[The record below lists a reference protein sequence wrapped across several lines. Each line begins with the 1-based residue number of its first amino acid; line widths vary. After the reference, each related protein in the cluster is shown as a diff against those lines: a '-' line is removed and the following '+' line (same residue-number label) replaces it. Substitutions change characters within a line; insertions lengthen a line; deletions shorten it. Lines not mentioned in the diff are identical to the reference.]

1 MKIVLKYILNN
12 IKDRKLRTLVML
24 LSILLS
30 TALLFVSMSVGDS
43 YAGAQRKMSRGM
55 TGSAA
60 LAISLKPGA
69 DGKTDWIRPEA
80 IPELSSIRNAVG
92 MLEAPAVYKKDGYYE
107 NFDIIAADMEALVK
121 INKPRLID
129 GSEPGNL
136 TGSQIILPQR
146 FAAKFNVK
154 QGDDFTLWINGQPYG
169 FQVAAI
175 AAYDTVFLRH
185 TRGTNALV
193 SAETLSAILGAGN
206 GYSRYLIEPAE
217 GIATALLQK
226 ELEAALPGKYNLM
239 PVVNGEQIEADAR
252 QKSMPFF
259 LIGFFSLTM
268 SVFIIYSSY
277 KVITLERLPV
287 LGTFRSIGATERTV
301 TNILLLESLVYGGM
315 GALTGIPAGFAV
327 LKWILYG
334 LSSSLTQG
342 IDIPMAV
349 SPVNILAACLVA
361 MATSVLSAWIP
372 VRRAG
377 RLPVKDVILGT
388 AEEKKVSRF
397 KLFIWGMVLFA
408 FSAIIPYI
416 AKASG
421 DNFLLPAGGASLAG
435 LLASTII
442 IIPML
447 ISGASHALERLYG
460 TVLCNE
466 GRLAAR
472 NMRDNRNISQNITL
486 LFISISAIITIS
498 VIGSFVQVYIGDVF
512 KGAKLD
518 GFADAIMSREFI
530 REVRQLDGM
539 DEVLPV
545 QVLSSKVYGD
555 GVMFGRVE
563 GTEDIKLYGEMFAM
577 HYEDEKDRNDIETDF
592 AKGRNILISA
602 DAMKSRGIR
611 PGNIIR
617 LSAGGQEFE
626 YRVRGSYKI
635 RSTNTE
641 AIIPSS
647 FAMNDFKEQNYGIIA
662 YTAANPDEVMVQI
675 RDMFGSK
682 SNWSRTVEEFNSDA
696 SGTVGAFLAP
706 LKNLTWFILVLASV
720 GIMNNLLINFLQ
732 KRRATAMYKSVGMS
746 NFQNMIITLTEGFS
760 SGLLGA
766 AIGIMVAWLE
776 INTIFLVAGPRISI
790 QPRLDAG
797 IFLSSG
803 ALGIGITLIGSA
815 VPIIKRRKM
824 KIVDHL
830 KFD

>member
-1 MKIVLKYILNN
+1 MKIVLKYLLNN
-12 IKDRKLRTLVML
+12 IKDRKLRTLIML
-24 LSILLS
+24 LSIVLS
-30 TALLFVSMSVGDS
+30 TALLFDAMSVGDS
-43 YAGAQRKMSRGM
+43 YAGAQIKMSRGM
-55 TGSAA
+55 TGNAS
-60 LAISLKPGA
+60 LAISLKPGT
-69 DGKTDWIRPEA
+69 DGETDWIKPED
-80 IPELSSIRNAVG
+80 IPELSSVHNAVG
-92 MLEAPAVYKKDGYYE
+92 ILEASAVYKKDGYYE
-107 NFDIIAADMEALVK
+107 NFDIVAAHMEELVK

-129 GSEPGNL
+129 GSEPDNL
-136 TGSQIILPQR
+136 TGNQIILPQR
-146 FAAKFNVK
+146 FTSKFNVK
-154 QGDDFTLWINGQPYG
+154 LGDDFTLWINGQPYN

-193 SAETLSAILGAGN
+193 SAETLSAILGAGK
-206 GYSRYLIEPAE
+206 GYSRYLIEPSKGVA
-217 GIATALLQK
+217 AVMLQN
-226 ELEAALPGKYNLM
+226 ELKAALPGKYILM
-239 PVVNGEQIEADAR
+239 PVVNEAQIEADAR

-277 KVITLERLPV
+277 KVITLERLPA

-301 TNILLLESLVYGGM
+301 TSILLLEGLMYGGI

-334 LSSSLTQG
+334 LSGSLTQG
-342 IDIPMAV
+342 IDIPITV
-349 SPVNILAACLVA
+349 SPVNILAACFAA
-361 MATSVLSAWIP
+361 MAASVLSAWIP

-397 KLFIWGMVLFA
+397 KLFIWGMLLFV

-416 AKASG
+416 AKAAG
-421 DNFLLPAGGASLAG
+421 ANFLLPAGGASLVG

-486 LFISISAIITIS
+486 LFISISAIITIG

-518 GFADAIMSREFI
+518 GFADAVMDREFI
-530 REVRQLDGM
+530 SDVKRLDGIE
-539 DEVLPV
+539 EVLPV
-545 QVLSSKVYGD
+545 RVLNNRIYGD
-555 GVMFGRVE
+555 GEVFGRVE

-577 HYEDEKDRNDIETDF
+577 HYEDEKDRAGIETDF
-592 AKGRNILISA
+592 DQGRNILISA
-602 DAMKSRGIR
+602 DAMKSRGIK
-611 PGNIIR
+611 PGYIIR
-617 LSAGGQEFE
+617 LSAGGQDFE
-626 YRVRGSYKI
+626 YRVMGSFKI
-635 RSTNTE
+635 RATSTE

-647 FAMNDFKEQNYGIIA
+647 CAMNDFKEQNYGILA
-662 YTAANPDEVMVQI
+662 YTAANPEGIMVQL
-675 RDMFGSK
+675 RDLFGSK

-696 SGTVGAFLAP
+696 SGTIGAFLAP
-706 LKNLTWFILVLASV
+706 VENLTWFILVLASV

-746 NFQNMIITLTEGFS
+746 NFQNVSITLTEGFF
-760 SGLLGA
+760 SGMLGA
-766 AIGIMVAWLE
+766 AIGITVAWLE
-776 INTIFLVAGPRISI
+776 VNTIFLVAGPRISI

-797 IFLSSG
+797 IFLYAG
-803 ALGIGITLIGSA
+803 ALGIGITLLGSV
-815 VPIIKRRKM
+815 VPIIRRRQM
-824 KIVDHL
+824 KIVDQL